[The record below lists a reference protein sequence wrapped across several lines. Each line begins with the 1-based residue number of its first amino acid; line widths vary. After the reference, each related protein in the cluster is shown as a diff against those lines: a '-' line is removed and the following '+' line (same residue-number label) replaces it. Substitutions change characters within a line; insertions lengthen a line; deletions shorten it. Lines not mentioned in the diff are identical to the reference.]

1 MTYLGIDCDSHRMR
15 FYVPD
20 TRAEKYVKAL
30 QLLLTKST
38 VFYSEVERMVGKLVS
53 LECAVPA
60 GMWYTRHQYAAM
72 SLTGLKSETKKRV
85 KNSTPVFVSP
95 KVREEWYI
103 WIYFLQQNKGPPC
116 KSLSNQ
122 FVCVF

>member
-1 MTYLGIDCDSHRMR
+1 MGIQKCFLIPEQFMTYLGIDCDSHRMR

-20 TRAEKYVKAL
+20 TRADKYVKAL

-60 GMWYTRHQYAAM
+60 DLYVVHKT
-72 SLTGLKSETKKRV
+72 S
-85 KNSTPVFVSP
+85 
-95 KVREEWYI
+95 I
-103 WIYFLQQNKGPPC
+103 C
-116 KSLSNQ
+116 SNDSYWTEI
-122 FVCVF
+122 